1 MPSQTL
7 PRPILN
13 LAWSNLAAQSAE
25 QLSLAAAP
33 LVAVLLL
40 SADTAQVGMLT
51 AMQTLPFLLLSMPM
65 GVLADRLPGR
75 RLMIWSEGMRLLA
88 LLATFALLRWSSL
101 TIAWLAALGFIG
113 AVGTIGFSVTVPALV
128 SSLAPRAVLGQANAR
143 LELARSM
150 AFAAGPAI
158 AGALVSWAGA
168 STAYVLGAVLSA
180 AAIGF
185 LCRLA
190 APEAAVPDPYTPRRH
205 APRRH
210 PLRDVAEGAA
220 FVWRDA
226 LLRPILITGVI
237 FNIAWFV
244 LLVVYVPYAVHTLGL
259 SAGEVGGTMALYGV
273 GMCVGALLAPR
284 ILAWLPLGR
293 AIQIGPFCGALAAA
307 SLAATLLLPGV
318 WLAGLCFFLLG
329 VGPIIWTIATTTLRQ
344 TITPDALLGRVSAVF
359 LTVNAGARPLGAALG
374 GLIGARWGQSACLTF
389 ALAGFVLQA
398 LVITFSCAATLREM
412 PASAA

>member
-1 MPSQTL
+1 MQPHPL
-7 PRPILN
+7 PRSVLN

-33 LVAVLLL
+33 LVAVLTL
-40 SADTAQVGMLT
+40 SAGAAQIGTLT

-75 RLMIWSEGMRLLA
+75 RLMVWSEGLRLLA
-88 LLATFALLRWSSL
+88 LLATFALLQSSSL
-101 TIAWLAALGFIG
+101 TVAWLAALGFIG
-113 AVGTIGFSVTVPALV
+113 AIGTVGFSVTAPALV
-128 SSLAPRAVLGQANAR
+128 TSLAPRAALGRANAR

-180 AAIGF
+180 TAIGF
-185 LCRLA
+185 LLRLP
-190 APEAAVPDPYTPRRH
+190 APGSTAPRGPRR
-205 APRRH
+205 R

-226 LLRPILITGVI
+226 LLRPIMITGVI

-259 SAGEVGGTMALYGV
+259 NAGEVGGTMALYGV
-273 GMCVGALLAPR
+273 GMCVGALLTPR
-284 ILAWLPLGR
+284 ILARLPLGR
-293 AIQIGPFCGALAAA
+293 AIQIGPVCGALAAA
-307 SLAATLLLPGV
+307 SLATTLLIPSV

-329 VGPIIWTIATTTLRQ
+329 AGPIVWTIATTTLRQ
-344 TITPDALLGRVSAVF
+344 NITPDALLGRVSAVF
-359 LTVNAGARPLGAALG
+359 LTVNTGARPLGAALG
-374 GLIGARWGQSACLTF
+374 GLVGAHWGESACLTA
-389 ALAGFVLQA
+389 ALAGFILQA
-398 LVITFSCAATLREM
+398 VVITCSCAATLRQM
-412 PASAA
+412 PASPA

>member
-1 MPSQTL
+1 MQPHPL
-7 PRPILN
+7 PRSVLN

-33 LVAVLLL
+33 LVAVLTL
-40 SADTAQVGMLT
+40 SAGTAQIGTLT

-75 RLMIWSEGMRLLA
+75 RLMVWSEGLRLLA
-88 LLATFALLRWSSL
+88 LLATFALLQSSSL

-113 AVGTIGFSVTVPALV
+113 AIGTVGFSVTAPALV
-128 SSLAPRAVLGQANAR
+128 SSLAPRAALGRANAR

-168 STAYVLGAVLSA
+168 STAYVLGAALSA
-180 AAIGF
+180 AAIG
-185 LCRLA
+185 LLLRLA
-190 APEAAVPDPYTPRRH
+190 APESTAPR
-205 APRRH
+205 APRRP

-226 LLRPILITGVI
+226 LLRPILFTGVI

-259 SAGEVGGTMALYGV
+259 NAGEVGGTLALYGV
-273 GMCVGALLAPR
+273 GMCVGALLTPR

-293 AIQIGPFCGALAAA
+293 AIQIGPLCGALAAA
-307 SLAATLLLPGV
+307 SLATTLLMPSV
-318 WLAGLCFFLLG
+318 WLASLCFFLLG
-329 VGPIIWTIATTTLRQ
+329 AGPIVWTIATTTLRQ
-344 TITPDALLGRVSAVF
+344 NITADALLGRVSAVF
-359 LTVNAGARPLGAALG
+359 LTANTGARPIGAALG
-374 GLIGARWGQSACLTF
+374 GLIGAHWGESACLTV
-389 ALAGFVLQA
+389 ALAGFILQA
-398 LVITFSCAATLREM
+398 IVITCSCAAALRQM
-412 PASAA
+412 PASPA

>member
-1 MPSQTL
+1 MQPHPL
-7 PRPILN
+7 PRSVLN

-33 LVAVLLL
+33 LVAVLAL
-40 SADTAQVGMLT
+40 SAGTAQIGTLT

-75 RLMIWSEGMRLLA
+75 RLMVWSEGLRLLA
-88 LLATFALLRWSSL
+88 LLATFALLQSSSL

-113 AVGTIGFSVTVPALV
+113 AIGTVGFSVAAPALV
-128 SSLAPRAVLGQANAR
+128 TSLAPRSALGRANAR

-150 AFAAGPAI
+150 AFAAGPAL

-180 AAIGF
+180 GAIGF
-185 LCRLA
+185 LLRLS
-190 APEAAVPDPYTPRRH
+190 APGSAIQNRH
-205 APRRH
+205 TPRRH

-226 LLRPILITGVI
+226 LLRPIMVTGVI

-244 LLVVYVPYAVHTLGL
+244 LLVVYVPYAVRRLGL
-259 SAGEVGGTMALYGV
+259 NAGEVGGTMALYGV
-273 GMCVGALLAPR
+273 GMCVGALLTPR
-284 ILAWLPLGR
+284 ILSWLPLGR
-293 AIQIGPFCGALAAA
+293 AIQIGPICGALAAA
-307 SLAATLLLPGV
+307 SLATTLLVPSV

-329 VGPIIWTIATTTLRQ
+329 VGPIVWTIATTTLRQ
-344 TITPDALLGRVSAVF
+344 NITPDALLGRVSAVF
-359 LTVNAGARPLGAALG
+359 LTVNSGARPLGAALS
-374 GLIGARWGQSACLTF
+374 GLVGAHWGESACLTV
-389 ALAGFVLQA
+389 ALAGFILQA
-398 LVITFSCAATLREM
+398 VVIACSCAVTLRQM
-412 PASAA
+412 PASPA